1 MVPSGNSYSNV
12 KRTISELDLHTVCQE
27 ARCPNIGECWGSGTA
42 TIMIMGDLC
51 TRHCRFCAV
60 KSGNKP
66 ALLDAEEPLRVA
78 KAIRDWGLK
87 YVVVTSVC
95 RDDLEDGGAGH
106 ISDTTKAIKLLCPK
120 TIVEPLI
127 PDFQGNDDSIRK
139 IVDTHPEVISHNI
152 ETVSR
157 LTATI
162 RDGRA
167 SYSQSLRVL
176 EKIKEF
182 NSKIFTK
189 SSLMVGVGETDEEV
203 IQTALDLRA
212 AGVDVL
218 TIGQYLQPTY
228 KHLPVVQ
235 YLNPEKFKEY
245 KETME
250 RMAFK
255 YVAAGP
261 LVRSSYRAGEFFL
274 ERIIR
279 PRPIRE

>member
-1 MVPSGNSYSNV
+1 VVPSGNSYSNV
-12 KRTISELDLHTVCQE
+12 KRTISTLDLHTVCQE
-27 ARCPNIGECWGSGTA
+27 ARCPNIAECWGSGTA

-66 ALLDAEEPLRVA
+66 ALLDAEEPFKVA

-87 YVVVTSVC
+87 YVVITSVC

-106 ISDTTKAIKLLCPK
+106 ISDTIKAIKLMCPK
-120 TIVEPLI
+120 IIVEPLI
-127 PDFQGNDDSIRK
+127 PDFQGNNNSIRK
-139 IVDTHPEVISHNI
+139 IVNANPEVISHNI
-152 ETVSR
+152 ETVLR
-157 LTATI
+157 LSATI

-176 EKIKEF
+176 KKIKEF
-182 NSKIFTK
+182 NSRIFTK
-189 SSLMVGVGETDEEV
+189 SSIMVGIGETDEEV
-203 IQTALDLRA
+203 MQTALDLRS

-235 YLNPEKFKEY
+235 YIRPEKFNEF
-245 KETME
+245 KETLEPMG
-250 RMAFK
+250 FK

-274 ERIIR
+274 EKVIR
-279 PRPIRE
+279 HAL

>member
-1 MVPSGNSYSNV
+1 MFRYSNV

-27 ARCPNIGECWGSGTA
+27 ARCPNIAECWGSGTA

-66 ALLDAEEPLRVA
+66 ALLDAEEPRRVA
-78 KAIRDWGLK
+78 KAIREWGLK

-95 RDDLEDGGAGH
+95 RDDLEDGGACH
-106 ISDTTKAIKLLCPK
+106 ISDTIKAIKLLCPK

-139 IVDTHPEVISHNI
+139 IVDAHPEVISHNI
-152 ETVSR
+152 EMVSR
-157 LTATI
+157 LTTTI
-162 RDGRA
+162 RDCRA
-167 SYSQSLRVL
+167 SYNQSLRVL
-176 EKIKEF
+176 EKTKEF

-189 SSLMVGVGETDEEV
+189 SSIMLGIGETDEEV
-203 IQTALDLRA
+203 IQTALDLRSVE
-212 AGVDVL
+212 VDVL

-250 RMAFK
+250 RMGFK

-274 ERIIR
+274 ERVIR
-279 PRPIRE
+279 PDQ

>member
-1 MVPSGNSYSNV
+1 
-12 KRTISELDLHTVCQE
+12 
-27 ARCPNIGECWGSGTA
+27 
-42 TIMIMGDLC
+42 MIMGDLC

-127 PDFQGNDDSIRK
+127 PDFQGNDHSIRK
-139 IVDTHPEVISHNI
+139 IVDAHPEVISHNI

-167 SYSQSLRVL
+167 SYRQSLRVL

-189 SSLMVGVGETDEEV
+189 SSIMLGIGETDEEV
-203 IQTALDLRA
+203 IHTALDLRSVE
-212 AGVDVL
+212 VDVL
-218 TIGQYLQPTY
+218 TIGQYLQPTH

-235 YLNPEKFKEY
+235 YLTPRKFNWFKETI
-245 KETME
+245 EQMG
-250 RMAFK
+250 FK

-261 LVRSSYRAGEFFL
+261 LIRSSYRAGEYFL
-274 ERIIR
+274 QKLIR
-279 PRPIRE
+279 PAL